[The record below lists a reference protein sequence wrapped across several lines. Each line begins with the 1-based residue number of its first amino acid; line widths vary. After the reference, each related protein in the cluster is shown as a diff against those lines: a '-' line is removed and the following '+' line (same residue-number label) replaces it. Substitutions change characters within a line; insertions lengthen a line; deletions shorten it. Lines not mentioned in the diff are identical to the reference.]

1 MAHSHRTDSHEAH
14 AHHADPVMTEM
25 LDLDVE
31 VLHEYHREL
40 ITWVG
45 SLPPAR
51 PLLIDLGAGTGT
63 GALALAQERPD
74 AQVVAVDGSDEM
86 LDHLRHR
93 ARALGVAE
101 RIRTVQADLDE
112 PWPALGPADLVW
124 ASASLHHL
132 ADPGRVAG
140 EIRAALRPGG
150 VVAVVEL
157 DSFPRFLT
165 EDPGAGV
172 EERGHAL
179 MAEYRAEAGMHLG
192 EDWGARLAAAGFVV
206 DAPRHV
212 DIELRAPLPAAA
224 GRYAQV
230 CLQRM
235 RQGLDT
241 RLGAGDLAVLDTVV
255 AGLPDRDDLTV
266 RTARTV
272 WLGRRPVEG

>member
-1 MAHSHRTDSHEAH
+1 MARSPGTDSPEAH
-14 AHHADPVMTEM
+14 AHNADPVMTEM

-31 VLHEYHREL
+31 VLHEYHRDL
-40 ITWVG
+40 ITWIG
-45 SLPPAR
+45 SLPPPD

-63 GALALAQERPD
+63 GALALAQERSD
-74 AQVVAVDGSDEM
+74 AQVIAVDGSDGM

-101 RIRTVQADLDE
+101 RIRTVQADLDQ

-132 ADPGRVAG
+132 ADPGGVAG

-150 VVAVVEL
+150 IVVVVEL

-165 EDPGAGV
+165 ADAAAGV

-179 MAEYRAEAGMHLG
+179 MAEYRAEAGMRMG
-192 EDWGARLAAAGFVV
+192 EDWGARLAAAGFDV
-206 DAPRHV
+206 DAPRRF
-212 DIELRAPLPAAA
+212 DIQLRSPLPAAA

-235 RQGLDT
+235 RQRLDT
-241 RLGAGDLAVLDTVV
+241 RLSADDLAILDTVI
-255 AGLPDRDDLTV
+255 AGLPNRDNLSV

-272 WLGRRPVEG
+272 WLGRQPVEG